1 MRLTFKSPFPFK
13 AAVLAPPPPEPSCRW
28 CCTISSGTYKTTKS
42 PIKWERLLD
51 ELGENR
57 QISPPSRLSKR
68 WMEYHGTKNWEGLLD
83 PLDDDLR
90 GEIMRYGGFVEAA
103 YQSFDFD
110 PSSSTYAACRY
121 ARTAM
126 LERSGVHGCG
136 YQVTKN
142 LHATSSIPLP
152 RWIERMPRWMQV
164 QSSWIG
170 YVAVCNDEKEIS
182 RLGRRDIVIALRGT
196 ATCLE
201 WLENLRATLTH
212 CKPEISNPESTE
224 EEEEKDEP
232 MVETGVL
239 SLYTSG
245 TAKCP
250 SLQHLLREEI
260 LRLLKVYRDEPLSL
274 TITGHSLGAS
284 LAILAAYDIKT
295 TIKHSPHLSV
305 ISFGGPRV
313 GNRSFRQHLEQ
324 QGTKIL
330 RIVNSDD
337 LVTKVPGFFV
347 EDQHDGQDHHVVQ
360 NNQQNGGVVA
370 YDLITD
376 WIQKRFRES
385 GWVYANVGHE
395 LRLSSRD
402 SLQLNCINV
411 ATCHD
416 LQTYLDLV
424 NGFVSSTCPFRA
436 GARRM
441 LKKATTIPASIK

>member
-1 MRLTFKSPFPFK
+1 MRLTLKSPFPFK
-13 AAVLAPPPPEPSCRW
+13 ARVAPPQQPPCRW
-28 CCTISSGTYKTTKS
+28 CSCAISNQTSK
-42 PIKWERLLD
+42 PARPPVKWERLLD
-51 ELGENR
+51 GLGADDR
-57 QISPPSRLSKR
+57 RTLPPTRLSQR
-68 WMEYHGTKNWEGLLD
+68 WMDYHGKNNWEGLLD

-90 GEIMRYGGFVEAA
+90 SEIIRYGSFVQAA
-103 YQSFDFD
+103 YESFDFD
-110 PSSSTYAACRY
+110 PSSPTYAACLY
-121 ARTAM
+121 ANSTM
-126 LERSGVHGCG
+126 LERSGVHGSG
-136 YQVTKN
+136 YYVTKN

-170 YVAVCNDEKEIS
+170 YVAVCNDNKEIS

-212 CKPEISNPESTE
+212 CKGVNPSVPS
-224 EEEEKDEP
+224 DEP

-245 TAKCP
+245 TVMCP
-250 SLQHLLREEI
+250 SLQHLLREEV
-260 LRLLKVYRDEPLSL
+260 LRLLRMYRDEPLSL

-313 GNRSFRQHLEQ
+313 GNRSFRHHLEQ

-337 LVTKVPGFFV
+337 LITKVPGFFV
-347 EDQHDGQDHHVVQ
+347 EDHDGVVGEE
-360 NNQQNGGVVA
+360 NARVA
-370 YDLITD
+370 HLTD
-376 WIQKRFRES
+376 WIQKRVKDSRR
-385 GWVYANVGHE
+385 VYANIGHE

-402 SLQLNCINV
+402 SLKLNSINV

-441 LKKATTIPASIK
+441 LKKTTTVPSIK

>member
-1 MRLTFKSPFPFK
+1 MRLTFKSSFPFK
-13 AAVLAPPPPEPSCRW
+13 SAWISPRQKPPCRL
-28 CCTISSGTYKTTKS
+28 CCAILNKTTK
-42 PIKWERLLD
+42 PTKGPVKGER
-51 ELGENR
+51 
-57 QISPPSRLSKR
+57 PPSRLSKR
-68 WMEYHGTKNWEGLLD
+68 WLEYHGTNNWEGLLD

-90 GEIMRYGGFVEAA
+90 HEIIRYGSFVEAA

-110 PSSSTYAACRY
+110 PSSPTYAACRY
-121 ARTAM
+121 SKTSM
-126 LERSGVHGCG
+126 LERSGVYGCG

-201 WLENLRATLTH
+201 WLENLRATLTR
-212 CKPEISNPESTE
+212 CKEDHPNN
-224 EEEEKDEP
+224 EP

-245 TAKCP
+245 TITRP
-250 SLQHLLREEI
+250 SLQHLLQEEV
-260 LRLLKVYRDEPLSL
+260 LRLLRFYRDEPLSL

-313 GNRSFRQHLEQ
+313 GNRSFRHHLEQ

-337 LVTKVPGFFV
+337 LITKVPGFFV
-347 EDQHDGQDHHVVQ
+347 EDHDGDQ
-360 NNQQNGGVVA
+360 VA
-370 YDLITD
+370 RSDDERNANSVANLID
-376 WIQKRFRES
+376 WIQKRVKLDRR
-385 GWVYANVGHE
+385 WVYANVGHE

-402 SLQLNCINV
+402 SLKLNSINV

-424 NGFVSSTCPFRA
+424 SGFVSSTCPFRA

-441 LKKATTIPASIK
+441 LKKASTIPSIK

>member
-1 MRLTFKSPFPFK
+1 
-13 AAVLAPPPPEPSCRW
+13 
-28 CCTISSGTYKTTKS
+28 
-42 PIKWERLLD
+42 
-51 ELGENR
+51 
-57 QISPPSRLSKR
+57 
-68 WMEYHGTKNWEGLLD
+68 MEYHGAKNWEGLLD
-83 PLDDDLR
+83 PLDDGLR
-90 GEIMRYGGFVEAA
+90 GEIIRYGSFVEAA

-110 PSSSTYAACRY
+110 PSSPTYAQCRY
-121 ARTAM
+121 AKSSI
-126 LERSGVHGCG
+126 LERSGVEECG
-136 YQVTKN
+136 YEVTKN
-142 LHATSSIPLP
+142 LLATSSIPLP

-170 YVAVCNDEKEIS
+170 YVAVCNDQAEIS

-212 CKPEISNPESTE
+212 CDGNENNTNEL
-224 EEEEKDEP
+224 KDEP

-245 TAKCP
+245 TKTSP
-250 SLQHLLREEI
+250 SLQQLIRDEI
-260 LRLLKVYRDEPLSL
+260 LRILRMYSDEPVSL

-295 TIKHSPHLSV
+295 TIKHAPHLSV

-313 GNRSFRQHLEQ
+313 GNRTFRHHLER

-337 LVTKVPGFFV
+337 LITKVPGIFV
-347 EDQHDGQDHHVVQ
+347 EDHDDMGWIRKHVK
-360 NNQQNGGVVA
+360 GS
-370 YDLITD
+370 
-376 WIQKRFRES
+376 R
-385 GWVYANVGHE
+385 WVYANIGHE

-402 SLQLNCINV
+402 SLQLNSIDV

-416 LQTYLDLV
+416 LKTYLDLV
-424 NGFVSSTCPFRA
+424 NGFVSSSCPFRA
-436 GARRM
+436 NARRM
-441 LKKATTIPASIK
+441 LQKATTIPSVK

>member
-1 MRLTFKSPFPFK
+1 MRLTFNSPFPFK
-13 AAVLAPPPPEPSCRW
+13 ATVAPPQQPPCHW
-28 CCTISSGTYKTTKS
+28 CCAISYRTSKS
-42 PIKWERLLD
+42 AEGARAPIKWETLLD
-51 ELGENR
+51 EYEEGQR
-57 QISPPSRLSKR
+57 TMRRSRLSKR
-68 WMEYHGTKNWEGLLD
+68 WVEYHGAKNWEGLLD

-90 GEIMRYGGFVEAA
+90 GEIIRYGSFVEAA

-110 PSSSTYAACRY
+110 PSSPTYAKCRHTKS
-121 ARTAM
+121 RM
-126 LERSGVHGCG
+126 LECSSVHGCG
-136 YQVTKN
+136 YEVTKN

-152 RWIERMPRWMQV
+152 RWIERMPSWMQV
-164 QSSWIG
+164 KSSWIG

-201 WLENLRATLTH
+201 WLENLRANLTH
-212 CKPEISNPESTE
+212 CRGENLTKQI
-224 EEEEKDEP
+224 DEP
-232 MVETGVL
+232 MVEAGVL

-245 TAKCP
+245 TSTHQ
-250 SLQHLLREEI
+250 SLQESLQQEI
-260 LRLLKVYRDEPLSL
+260 LRLLKLYRNEQLSL

-347 EDQHDGQDHHVVQ
+347 EDHHGMVHEQ
-360 NNQQNGGVVA
+360 NA
-370 YDLITD
+370 RASRLID
-376 WIQKRFRES
+376 WVQKRVKDSR
-385 GWVYANVGHE
+385 WVYANIGHE

-402 SLQLNCINV
+402 SLQLNSINV

-416 LQTYLDLV
+416 LKTYLDLV
-424 NGFVSSTCPFRA
+424 NGFVSSSCPFRA

-441 LKKATTIPASIK
+441 LKKATTIPSMK